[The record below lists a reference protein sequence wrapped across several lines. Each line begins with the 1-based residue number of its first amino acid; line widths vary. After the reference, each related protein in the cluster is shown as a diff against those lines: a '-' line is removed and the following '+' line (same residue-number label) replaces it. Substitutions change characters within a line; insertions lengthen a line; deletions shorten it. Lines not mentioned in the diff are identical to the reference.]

1 MRSCD
6 VSDNNLCGVRR
17 TNMKMTDFANADEAK
32 LANLLSTTIRR
43 NRYLSHLNLSNTN
56 LSNNLLLV
64 VIVAI
69 YRSRSLQAVH
79 LCDNPGLL
87 DSRVLEKCYL
97 LFGDKHATIY
107 DQPKMKLTLGAVLS
121 NSFNKQITLK

>member
-1 MRSCD
+1 
-6 VSDNNLCGVRR
+6 
-17 TNMKMTDFANADEAK
+17 MKMTDFASADEAK

-107 DQPKMKLTLGAVLS
+107 DPPKKKLTLGAVLS